1 MNHLLFSNTPM
12 IFLGVYPKN
21 MLHPCSRKTGCR
33 WHLNK
38 VMGMM
43 NYLCISSCL
52 LLLFLYYKRR
62 RESKC
67 YTTPVNSNLRNWY
80 WNCYWKSLA
89 YYS

>member
-1 MNHLLFSNTPM
+1 MWQPIILAMFSEEHT
-12 IFLGVYPKN
+12 
-21 MLHPCSRKTGCR
+21 